1 MGFVSITLSKVTRMC
16 QLQSCASKYINTD
29 CSQVGQTMSNPISL
43 QSLTYVI
50 IVMINFIRYFL
61 TYKILYS
68 ILYIMN
74 TLMPRTV
81 SVSDI
86 QKNYRKIFDTAKE
99 TKEPVIVLSNNKP
112 DVAII
117 DYSTL
122 ESLRRIAYEAEIKD
136 TLRVVKEGRKEYKE
150 GKTIKAKSLADLI

>member
-1 MGFVSITLSKVTRMC
+1 
-16 QLQSCASKYINTD
+16 
-29 CSQVGQTMSNPISL
+29 
-43 QSLTYVI
+43 
-50 IVMINFIRYFL
+50 
-61 TYKILYS
+61 
-68 ILYIMN
+68 MN
-74 TLMPRTV
+74 TLMPKTV

-86 QKNYRKIFDTAKE
+86 QKNYRKVFDDVKN

-122 ESLRRIAYEAEIKD
+122 ESLRRVAYEAEIED
-136 TLRVVKEGRKEYKE
+136 TLRVVKEGRKEHKE